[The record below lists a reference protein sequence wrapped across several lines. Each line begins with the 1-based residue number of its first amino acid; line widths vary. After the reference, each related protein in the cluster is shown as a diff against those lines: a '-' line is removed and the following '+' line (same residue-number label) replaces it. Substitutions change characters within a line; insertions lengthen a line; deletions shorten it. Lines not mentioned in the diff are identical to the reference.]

1 MDVTETAIERK
12 KKQKKYYLGNKKYH
26 SLKMQVIINQ
36 ESKQII
42 CLNFGP
48 GHCHNFSFKKSNVHF
63 HPSTDSLQDSGY
75 QGIKD
80 YHFNSST
87 PKKRPK
93 KAHLSLLE
101 KDYNQALAQEPI
113 VIEQLNRSLK
123 VVKIL
128 LSRYRNR
135 RHRYGF
141 RCNLLSA
148 LYNYE
153 LALRPKI
160 QNL

>member
-1 MDVTETAIERK
+1 
-12 KKQKKYYLGNKKYH
+12 
-26 SLKMQVIINQ
+26 MQVVINQ

-48 GHCHNFSFKKSNVHF
+48 GHCQDFSLKKSNVHF

-75 QGIKD
+75 QGIKN
-80 YHFNSST
+80 YHFNSLT
-87 PKKRPK
+87 PKKK
-93 KAHLSLLE
+93 HKNANLSLLE
-101 KDYNQALAQEPI
+101 KDYNRALAQARI
-113 VIEQLNRSLK
+113 VIEQVNRSLK
-123 VVKIL
+123 VFKIL
-128 LSRYRNR
+128 SSRYRSR
-135 RHRYGF
+135 RRRYGL

-153 LALRPKI
+153 LALRSKI

>member
-1 MDVTETAIERK
+1 
-12 KKQKKYYLGNKKYH
+12 
-26 SLKMQVIINQ
+26 MQVVINQ

-48 GHCHNFSFKKSNVHF
+48 GHCQDFSLKKSNVHF

-75 QGIKD
+75 QGIKN

-87 PKKRPK
+87 PKKK
-93 KAHLSLLE
+93 HKNANFSLLE
-101 KDYNQALAQEPI
+101 KDYNRALAQARI
-113 VIEQLNRSLK
+113 VIEQVNRSLK
-123 VVKIL
+123 VFKIL
-128 LSRYRNR
+128 SSRYRSR
-135 RHRYGF
+135 RRRYGL

-153 LALRPKI
+153 LALRSKI